1 MFNQYLYNES
11 LYNVD
16 APPSL
21 PFHVALDGQYATETP
36 DLNRIYVIGRDVN
49 GIPVYGT
56 AIDSTELALVGERLD
71 FRQDLAI
78 PTEAKAGDV
87 ATAILAKM
95 RLTTKRG
102 VILTPPNCG
111 HELWD
116 VVMVTDSQ
124 ANQAAVCFRLIGI
137 RLEYNPSEARYQQQ
151 LILGCV

>member
-1 MFNQYLYNES
+1 MFNFYLFNEA
-11 LYNVD
+11 LFNQPTVP
-16 APPSL
+16 A
-21 PFHVALDGQYATETP
+21 HVVLDGQYATETP
-36 DLNRIYVIGRDVN
+36 ELNRVFVIGRDSYGN
-49 GIPVYGT
+49 AVYGT

-87 ATAILAKM
+87 ATAVLAKM

-102 VILTPPNCG
+102 VIVIPPNCG

-124 ANQAAVCFRLIGI
+124 ANQSAVNFRVIGI
-137 RLEYNPSEARYQQQ
+137 RFEYNPAEARYQQQ